1 MNKLKLTL
9 DSLQVQTFATA
20 EGQTVRGGTVRG
32 FAKPTGLQDTDC
44 SAVDRCASARGCTA
58 FGDCLTQDSA
68 YC

>member
-9 DSLQVQTFATA
+9 DALQVQSFATA
-20 EGQTVRGGTVRG
+20 EGENGRPGTVRG
-32 FAKPTGLQDTDC
+32 FAKPTGLQDTNC

-58 FGDCLTQDSA
+58 FGDCLTEDPA